1 MIPNRIVR
9 YFFYLGYSLD
19 RAGWTSFSLFKTSL
33 IQFYLLYLQHEY
45 WCKDPCHYPR
55 VYGLN

>member
-9 YFFYLGYSLD
+9 YFFYLGYALG
-19 RAGWTSFSLFKTSL
+19 RAGYTPFSLFTASL

-45 WCKDPCHYPR
+45 CLKNPLHYPR
-55 VYGLN
+55 TYGLN